1 METFTWICQNLN
13 MIFFRFIEILKFQRI
28 LISRSQGDRWGS
40 KFGLQTFA
48 AGGHQHYFLLRQ
60 GSIYHQFQKM
70 ILHVFVFEF
79 QQKERILIIKINI
92 SNLSKEHADWAI
104 LKFMGS
110 KENSEFFAWKTTFF
124 QRFTSKKCPSE
135 QKCHWAI
142 PRCRSSC
149 EVKFCL

>member
-1 METFTWICQNLN
+1 

-60 GSIYHQFQKM
+60 GSIYLQFQKM

-79 QQKERILIIKINI
+79 QQKERILIIKIMKDI
-92 SNLSKEHADWAI
+92 SNLSKEHADWTI
-104 LKFMGS
+104 LEFLGS
-110 KENSEFFAWKTTFF
+110 K
-124 QRFTSKKCPSE
+124 
-135 QKCHWAI
+135 
-142 PRCRSSC
+142 
-149 EVKFCL
+149 